1 MDRKEMQNTRLYLL
15 AALLTLAL
23 TAYLFVLYDVQ
34 VIHHDEYAAQALRS
48 IVRTEKV
55 EASRGVI
62 TDRNGKPLVS
72 NRSTYDLTFDA
83 ALLSPDDDSNQAIL
97 RLVQLCQAEGVA
109 WSDNLP
115 ISRLAPYRYTGET
128 AGAVTAEEIPGT
140 YKLVN
145 HGRAITDEISLSVNI
160 TLGKDGRISCKE
172 NEDLSGTWALTGD
185 SQAELTIDGRTYTGL
200 FLVQWDEDGQK
211 EVMTFTALDD
221 ETGMCVWGSGVNA
234 R

>member
-109 WSDNLP
+109 
-115 ISRLAPYRYTGET
+115 
-128 AGAVTAEEIPGT
+128 
-140 YKLVN
+140 
-145 HGRAITDEISLSVNI
+145 
-160 TLGKDGRISCKE
+160 
-172 NEDLSGTWALTGD
+172 
-185 SQAELTIDGRTYTGL
+185 
-200 FLVQWDEDGQK
+200 
-211 EVMTFTALDD
+211 
-221 ETGMCVWGSGVNA
+221 
-234 R
+234 